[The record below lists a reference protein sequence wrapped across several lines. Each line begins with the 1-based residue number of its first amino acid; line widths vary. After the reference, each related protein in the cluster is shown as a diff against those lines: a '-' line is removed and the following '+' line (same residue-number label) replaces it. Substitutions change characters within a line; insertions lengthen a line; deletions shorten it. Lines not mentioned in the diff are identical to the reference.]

1 MSDRLHEPHARR
13 PDPAVPVRPGP
24 RVVQRPL
31 ASLQASAG
39 NRAVATVIQRAAAT
53 QEKAAGARRTRAE
66 TSGTRGSTE
75 RQQDDAEARD
85 NHSGDKGS
93 GSNDSGKDSG
103 DQGGDKDSGNQGGD
117 KDSGNQGGDKD
128 SGDGGSGSKGPE
140 DRAKKLKD
148 GVGEAA
154 RERADAE
161 AEVWEMTV
169 AAAAAHGRAT
179 EADGRAAMSRHAAED
194 ARSKREQAE
203 GEEREWTLK
212 ADDAQ
217 QRREEAERDVL
228 TRIDAEA
235 DADGQTQEAR
245 QRADEAKAEV
255 RRRRA
260 EAEEAKAEVRRR
272 RAEAEE
278 AERAAAEAAAAA
290 ERYRKEAEQAEKA
303 AAEARKKASACQER
317 VDELA
322 EKTARAEAEVRERA
336 RAEAEAQKRAK
347 QAAEHA
353 LAEARAADVAAR
365 KAVER
370 AAGAEATARQRTEQ
384 ARTAD
389 EEREKADST
398 ARKCAEALSDADH
411 RAERADAAMRERTG
425 ELAVAT
431 RQRQEAQGELEAWR
445 SAEAEARGKAEQAG
459 EARREHER
467 TQADAEERA
476 RTAGAQAEGHWRA
489 VRDARRRAADAARRQ
504 LAAGGV
510 ETSART
516 AMATAKKEAAEAAEQ
531 AARSQEAAQSGTG
544 KKGMRERVRQLPA
557 KVKAVLDVPDTL
569 NLRLTSPVGGGVRTE
584 ATRDND
590 IAKLVGTAQ
599 QGQFE
604 TGMNAMAT
612 GFNLTTDLQG
622 LAAGLKKHQGTG
634 PDSHQA
640 RKDVRGKSAGAATNV
655 TMGVGDVSKI
665 VDNAARN
672 AGTTGGLTA
681 LGHVSGDATVVFS
694 TVIAAR
700 DGKAIANAVEKRRRL
715 DALLA
720 DVEPTHAGNLQALF
734 HDLGSASAELARH
747 SADLGTEQGVPS
759 EQTIADIGVL
769 KQRIDDYRS
778 TLLAHL
784 AFLKDY
790 AVRKQNR
797 KIFKR
802 GANLGG
808 NVVRIAGATLS
819 VAALSGATLGVAPAV
834 VGGLGAG
841 VLGLIAAW
849 KGGRKGRKRVE
860 VMRHPKRW
868 ARTTLAQDETESTE
882 VTAPGTENEHA
893 QHTEN
898 APNPENIQA
907 TDTSQDVSADE
918 TGDLRKRAAV
928 LEFVKVL
935 KSIEQGERQRMA
947 QEFYALAAGPAVP
960 ASRHV
965 PGDIR
970 ELTRGMLKELKC
982 GPDKH
987 KQTEKEWAESLDDPD
1002 LQREWEGSIAKQLA
1016 S

>member
-1 MSDRLHEPHARR
+1 MSDRLHEPYARR
-13 PDPAVPVRPGP
+13 TDPAVPVRPGP
-24 RVVQRPL
+24 RVAQRPL
-31 ASLQASAG
+31 ASLQAGAG
-39 NRAVATVIQRAAAT
+39 NRAVATAIQRAAAT
-53 QEKAAGARRTRAE
+53 QEKAAGASRTRAE

-93 GSNDSGKDSG
+93 GNR
-103 DQGGDKDSGNQGGD
+103 GGD

-148 GVGEAA
+148 GVGVAA

-169 AAAAAHGRAT
+169 AAAAAHGRAV
-179 EADGRAAMSRHAAED
+179 EADGRATMSRHAAED

-260 EAEEAKAEVRRR
+260 EAEDAKAEVRRR
-272 RAEAEE
+272 RAEADE
-278 AERAAAEAAAAA
+278 AERAATEAAAAA

-303 AAEARKKASACQER
+303 AAEARKKAKACQER
-317 VDELA
+317 VDDLA

-353 LAEARAADVAAR
+353 LAEVRAADVAAR
-365 KAVER
+365 EAVER

-389 EEREKADST
+389 EELEKADST
-398 ARKCAEALSDADH
+398 AKKCAEALSDADQ
-411 RAERADAAMRERTG
+411 RAERADATMRERTG

-476 RTAGAQAEGHWRA
+476 RTAGAQAEGHWRV
-489 VRDARRRAADAARRQ
+489 VRDARRQAADAARRQ
-504 LAAGGV
+504 LAASDV

-531 AARSQEAAQSGTG
+531 AARTQEAARSGTG
-544 KKGMRERVRQLPA
+544 KTGMKERVRQLPA

-622 LAAGLKKHQGTG
+622 LAAGLKKHKGTG

-640 RKDVRGKSAGAATNV
+640 RKDVRGKSAGAATNA

-700 DGKAIANAVEKRRRL
+700 DGKAIANAVEKRRKLEAR
-715 DALLA
+715 LA
-720 DVEPTHAGNLQALF
+720 DVKPTHAGNLQALF

-747 SADLGTEQGVPS
+747 SAGLGTEQGDPS
-759 EQTIADIGVL
+759 EKTIADIGVL

-819 VAALSGATLGVAPAV
+819 IAALSGATLGVAPAV

-882 VTAPGTENEHA
+882 VTGQSTEVTGQGTENETRS
-893 QHTEN
+893 TEN
-898 APNPENIQA
+898 GTQGAENIQA
-907 TDTSQDVSADE
+907 ADASQDVSADE
-918 TGDLRKRAAV
+918 PGDRRKRAAV

-947 QEFYALAAGPAVP
+947 QELYALAAGPAVP

-987 KQTEKEWAESLDDPD
+987 GQTEEEWAKSLNDPD